1 MKLDSFYD
9 KSPLVKRQ
17 IRAKL
22 HSQAGES
29 IGETLIA
36 LLISAL
42 ALVMLAGAISSAA
55 NVITRS
61 NTQMSKYY
69 QGDNDLAE
77 HTTTK
82 KGPITITMTDT
93 TDKTLTQTTVEGTYK
108 YYMNDVF
115 GNTLVVGYS
124 K

>member
-1 MKLDSFYD
+1 
-9 KSPLVKRQ
+9 
-17 IRAKL
+17 
-22 HSQAGES
+22 
-29 IGETLIA
+29 
-36 LLISAL
+36 
-42 ALVMLAGAISSAA
+42 
-55 NVITRS
+55 
-61 NTQMSKYY
+61 MSKYY

-115 GNTLVVGYS
+115 GNTLVVSYS

>member
-1 MKLDSFYD
+1 MKLDSFND

-115 GNTLVVGYS
+115 GNTLVVSYS